1 MKKLTRRRI
10 ARLLAARA
18 TPEPPAG
25 LADRIKAEIPSSIRL
40 ERQTFRPGRRWLM
53 PPRVEGL
60 HPSWLAAASVLL
72 VAGVGMVAARIIPSQ
87 PDDVWKWMAL
97 SGVVHIEDV
106 VVTAPSPAEP
116 QGVTFAAAQARASKG
131 LRIPVPAR
139 QRIAAAARNAG
150 SADELGPAAGD
161 AGKAPAAAG
170 PEAAAM
176 VATPPGGALEVRV
189 SDGKEPLPGTTITA
203 MRADAPEQGARA
215 ALSDAA
221 GRASLRGLP
230 PGEYRVRSEAQGF
243 EPAEKTV
250 EVAAGAT
257 SEVGVTMP
265 QARMAEAVS
274 VAGTVQGLPA
284 SVQAAAGNR
293 PSRAQAL
300 GGIGNEENAVTVVVV
315 DEAGRPCEGVT
326 VTLERLGQ
334 GAFWARKAR
343 TDSGG
348 MATFRGVPPAS
359 YRALAAAPAIAP
371 AQVIVPVTSERAPTR
386 AELHVR
392 ALPRH

>member
-1 MKKLTRRRI
+1 MKMLTRRGI

-72 VAGVGMVAARIIPSQ
+72 VAGVGMVAARIPSQ

-106 VVTAPSPAEP
+106 VVTAPAPAEP
-116 QGVTFAAAQARASKG
+116 QGITFAAAPARASKG

-161 AGKAPAAAG
+161 AGKAPAAPG